1 MRADHA
7 GAERIA
13 SGDRVTARSA
23 VRGRERALP
32 RPATLLAAAPADNAV
47 LTSRQ
52 LAAWFQIS
60 ERQVDRIPGL
70 PYVCLGGSRSKRHPV
85 RLVLSWL
92 ETLQRR
98 QEG

>member
-1 MRADHA
+1 MRA
-7 GAERIA
+7 
-13 SGDRVTARSA
+13 
-23 VRGRERALP
+23 RALP
-32 RPATLLAAAPADNAV
+32 RPAALLAAAPGETAV
-47 LTSRQ
+47 LTPKQ

-60 ERQVDRIPGL
+60 ARQVDRIRGL

-98 QEG
+98 QEGQP

>member
-1 MRADHA
+1 M
-7 GAERIA
+7 
-13 SGDRVTARSA
+13 TARLHSSA
-23 VRGRERALP
+23 RSRSSAARRAASLP
-32 RPATLLAAAPADNAV
+32 RPAALLAAAPADNAV
-47 LTSRQ
+47 LTPKQ

-70 PYVCLGGSRSKRHPV
+70 PYVLFGGPRSKRHPV

-98 QEG
+98 QEGTP